1 MSSPSNT
8 YASSSTP
15 EHRFFLTAFLKSWGH
30 ADPMPA
36 GVNDWDTPLSEEHP
50 VPVVL
55 LHGTWMNAYG
65 TWSMI
70 APKLAARGFRVFALN
85 YGSNDESLL
94 GRRTCCF
101 GNGGLLDATAE
112 IGEFIDTVLERTGA
126 SQVDVI
132 GHSQGSAQA
141 RMIVTENDG
150 RFAGGEPKIRNII
163 GLAGSGHG
171 TTMMGLGTFAAW
183 LRDKLHGKID
193 VAGLLRSVL
202 GQCAEDQIVDSDV
215 VRYINRDGDTVPGV
229 HYTMIGTRYDEVV
242 TPWRTQFLTPGEGAT
257 VRNFC
262 VQSDGNAR
270 DWSDHLSLC
279 YSPRTFDLIL
289 ERLSDS
295 DNGSPGDYRKTHPH
309 VIARVIPV
317 LGQLRQRGY

>member
-8 YASSSTP
+8 YAASGTP

-30 ADPMPA
+30 SDPMPA
-36 GVNDWDTPLSEEHP
+36 GVNDWDAPLSEEHP

-70 APKLAARGFRVFALN
+70 APKLVARGFRVFALN
-85 YGSNDESLL
+85 YGSTDESFL

-101 GNGGLLDATAE
+101 ANGGLLDSAAE
-112 IGEFIDTVLERTGA
+112 VDQFIDTVLERTGA

-132 GHSQGSAQA
+132 GHSQGGAQA
-141 RMIVTENDG
+141 RMLVSKNEGASTDG
-150 RFAGGEPKIRNII
+150 TPRIRNVIE
-163 GLAGSGHG
+163 LAGSGHG
-171 TTMMGLGTFAAW
+171 TTLMGLGTLAAW
-183 LRDKLHGKID
+183 LRDRLRGKLD
-193 VAGLLRSVL
+193 VSAILRAVL
-202 GQCAEDQIVDSDV
+202 GQCAEDQIVGSDV
-215 VRYINRDGDTVPGV
+215 VTHINRDGDTVPGV
-229 HYTMIGTRYDEVV
+229 HYTMISTRYDEVV
-242 TPWRTQFLTPGEGAT
+242 TPWRTQFLTPGDGAT
-257 VRNFC
+257 VHNFC

-295 DNGSPGDYRKTHPH
+295 DNGSAGAYRKSHPH
-309 VIARVIPV
+309 VIARVLPV